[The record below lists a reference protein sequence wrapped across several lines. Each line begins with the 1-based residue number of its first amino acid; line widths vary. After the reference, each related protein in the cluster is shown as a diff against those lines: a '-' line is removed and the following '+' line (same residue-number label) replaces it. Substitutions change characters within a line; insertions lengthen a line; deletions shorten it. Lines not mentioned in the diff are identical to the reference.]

1 MALRQLLPRP
11 PRTLF
16 QALLPKPD
24 VWQFQPATVVTT
36 ATVVPIATV
45 TLAQTVT
52 TTTTIAKVNQ
62 QIGIKVKQYRHYR

>member
-11 PRTLF
+11 HRTLF

-36 ATVVPIATV
+36 ATVVPIVTV

-52 TTTTIAKVNQ
+52 TTTIAKVNQ
-62 QIGIKVKQYRHYR
+62 KKGIKVKQYRQYR